1 MSIFGSSH
9 FGMPRLKP
17 LSSKRTH
24 IVSVLDI
31 GSTKVVCMI
40 GRLTPRAE
48 SEILPGRT
56 HNIEVIGI
64 GHQRSRGVKTGVI
77 ADLEVAE
84 SVVRLAVDAAE
95 RMAGL
100 TVDSLI
106 VNVSAGR
113 LQSDIYTATIDLGG
127 QEVDAADLRK
137 VLTAAGH
144 QSLRR
149 QDRAI
154 LHSLPTGFSLD
165 GERGIRDPLSMYGDV
180 LGVDMHVLT
189 AERPALK
196 NLELCVNRAHLSV
209 EGIVATPYAS
219 GLSALVD
226 DEMELGCA
234 CIDMGGGTTTI
245 SVFAEGK
252 LVHSDAVSLGGQHVT
267 TDLAR
272 GLSTRIEDAERL
284 KVVHGSALPN
294 GADER
299 DTIAVPP
306 IGEDERDQPTH
317 VPRALVSRIV
327 RARIDETLEL
337 IRDRI
342 QKSGFSP
349 IVGKRIVL
357 TGGASQLT
365 GLPEAARRILAR
377 NVRIGRPLGVSGLPS
392 AAKGPAFS
400 TAVGLMIYPQVA
412 DQETHAAQGG
422 VLTQLT
428 GGNGRIARMG
438 QWLKESF

>member
-1 MSIFGSSH
+1 MSVFGSSH
-9 FGMPRLKP
+9 FGLPRMKP
-17 LSSKRTH
+17 LSAKRSH
-24 IVSVLDI
+24 VVSVLDI

-40 GRLTPRAE
+40 ARLTPRAE
-48 SEILPGRT
+48 SQVLPGRT
-56 HNIEVIGI
+56 HNIEIIGI
-64 GHQRSRGVKTGVI
+64 GHQRSRGVKSGVV
-77 ADLEVAE
+77 ADLDAAE

-113 LQSDIYTATIDLGG
+113 LASDVYTASIDLGG
-127 QEVDAADLRK
+127 QEVEAADLKK
-137 VLTAAGH
+137 VLVAAS
-144 QSLRR
+144 QRSLR

-165 GERGIRDPLSMYGDV
+165 GERGIRDPLAMYGDN
-180 LGVDMHVLT
+180 LGVDMHVVT
-189 AERPALK
+189 AERATLK
-196 NLELCVNRAHLSV
+196 NLELCINRAHLSV

-219 GLSALVD
+219 GLAALVD
-226 DEMELGCA
+226 DEVELGCA
-234 CIDMGGGTTTI
+234 AIDMGGGTTTI

-252 LVHSDAVSLGGQHVT
+252 LVHTDAISLGGHHVT

-272 GLSTRIEDAERL
+272 GLSTRIEDAERM
-284 KVVHGSALPN
+284 KVVHGSALAN

-299 DTIAVPP
+299 DVISVPP
-306 IGEDERDQPTH
+306 IGEDDRDQPTQ
-317 VPRALVSRIV
+317 VPRSLVTRIV
-327 RARIDETLEL
+327 SARIEETLEL

-349 IVGKRIVL
+349 IVGKRVVL

-365 GLPEAARRILAR
+365 GLSETARRILAR
-377 NVRIGRPLGVSGLPS
+377 NVRIGRPMGVSGLPQ

-412 DQETHAAQGG
+412 DLETHASQSGLMASLGN
-422 VLTQLT
+422 
-428 GGNGRIARMG
+428 GNGRLARMG

>member
-1 MSIFGSSH
+1 MSMFGSSQL
-9 FGMPRLKP
+9 GLPRLKP

-31 GSTKVVCMI
+31 GSTKIVCMI
-40 GRLTPRAE
+40 GRLTPRGE
-48 SEILPGRT
+48 SQILHGRT
-56 HNIEVIGI
+56 HHIEIIGL
-64 GHQRSRGVKTGVI
+64 GHQKSRGIKNGVI
-77 ADLEVAE
+77 ADLDAAE

-100 TVDSLI
+100 TIDSLI

-113 LQSDIYTATIDLGG
+113 LQSDIYTASIDLGG
-127 QEVDAADLRK
+127 QEVDAVDLRK
-137 VLTAAGH
+137 VISAACY
-144 QSLRR
+144 QSLR

-165 GERGIRDPLSMYGDV
+165 GERGIRDPLSMFGDL

-189 AERPALK
+189 AERAALK

-209 EGIVATPYAS
+209 EGVVATPYAS
-219 GLSALVD
+219 GLAALVD
-226 DEMELGCA
+226 DEVELGCA
-234 CIDMGGGTTTI
+234 AIDMGGGTTTI

-252 LVHSDAVSLGGQHVT
+252 LVHADAVSLGGHHVT

-294 GADER
+294 SADER
-299 DTIAVPP
+299 DIVTIPA
-306 IGEDERDQPTH
+306 ISDDDHDQPTH

-327 RARIDETLEL
+327 RARIEETLEL

-342 QKSGFSP
+342 QRSGFSP

-377 NVRIGRPLGVSGLPS
+377 NVRIGRPLGVSGLPV

-412 DQETHAAQGG
+412 DIETHVTQGG
-422 VLTQLT
+422 LLSSLA
-428 GGNGRIARMG
+428 GNNSRIARMG
-438 QWLKESF
+438 QWIKESF

>member
-1 MSIFGSSH
+1 MSLFGSSH
-9 FGMPRLKP
+9 FLPRLKP
-17 LSSKRTH
+17 LSSKRSH
-24 IVSVLDI
+24 VVSVLDV

-40 GRLTPRAE
+40 GRLTPRQE
-48 SEILPGRT
+48 SLVLPGRT
-56 HNIEVIGI
+56 HNIEIIGI
-64 GHQRSRGVKTGVI
+64 GHQRSRGVKSGVI
-77 ADLEVAE
+77 ADLDAAE

-106 VNVSAGR
+106 INISAGR
-113 LQSDIYTATIDLGG
+113 LASDVYTATIDLGG
-127 QEVDAADLRK
+127 QEVQGADLRK
-137 VLTAAGH
+137 VLISASQ
-144 QSLRR
+144 QSQR

-154 LHSLPTGFSLD
+154 LHSLATGYSLD
-165 GERGIRDPLSMYGDV
+165 GERGIREPLGMFGDV
-180 LGVDMHVLT
+180 LGVDMHVVT
-189 AERPALK
+189 AERAMLK

-219 GLSALVD
+219 GLAALVD
-226 DEMELGCA
+226 DEVELGCA
-234 CIDMGGGTTTI
+234 AIDMGGGTTTI

-252 LVHSDAVSLGGQHVT
+252 LVHTDAVGLGGHHVT

-284 KVVHGSALPN
+284 KVVHGSALSN
-294 GADER
+294 GADDREL
-299 DTIAVPP
+299 ISIPP
-306 IGEDERDQPTH
+306 IGEDDRDQPTQ
-317 VPRALVSRIV
+317 VPRALVTRIV
-327 RARIDETLEL
+327 GARIEETMEL

-342 QKSGFSP
+342 QASGFSP
-349 IVGKRIVL
+349 VVGKRVVL

-365 GLPEAARRILAR
+365 GLPETARRILAR
-377 NVRIGRPLGVSGLPS
+377 NVRIGRPMGVSGLPV

-412 DQETHAAQGG
+412 DMETHASQGG
-422 VLTQLT
+422 LIASL
-428 GGNGRIARMG
+428 GNGNGRLSRMG

>member
-9 FGMPRLKP
+9 FGLPRLKP
-17 LSSKRTH
+17 LNSKRSH
-24 IVSVLDI
+24 VVSVLDI

-40 GRLTPRAE
+40 GKLTPRPE

-56 HNIEVIGI
+56 HAIEIIGI
-64 GHQRSRGVKTGVI
+64 GHHRSRGVKNGVI
-77 ADLEVAE
+77 ADLDAAE

-100 TVDSLI
+100 TIDSLI

-113 LQSDIYTATIDLGG
+113 LQSDIYTGTIDLGG
-127 QEVDAADLRK
+127 QEVEAADLRK
-137 VLTAAGH
+137 VLAAAG
-144 QSLRR
+144 QRSLR

-189 AERPALK
+189 AERTALK

-209 EGIVATPYAS
+209 EGMVATPYAS

-226 DEMELGCA
+226 DEVELGCA

-252 LVHSDAVSLGGQHVT
+252 LVHADAVALGGHHVT
-267 TDLAR
+267 TDIAR

-294 GADER
+294 ASDER
-299 DTIAVPP
+299 DIVAVPP
-306 IGEDERDQPTH
+306 LGEDDRDQPTH
-317 VPRALVSRIV
+317 VPRALLSRIV
-327 RARIDETLEL
+327 CARIEETLEL

-342 QKSGFSP
+342 QRSGFSP

-377 NVRIGRPLGVSGLPS
+377 NVRVGRPLGVSGLPA
-392 AAKGPAFS
+392 AAKGAAFS
-400 TAVGLMIYPQVA
+400 TAVGLIIYPQVA
-412 DQETHAAQGG
+412 ELETHATQGG
-422 VLTQLT
+422 MLASLA
-428 GGNGRIARMG
+428 GGNSRIARMG

>member
-9 FGMPRLKP
+9 FGLPRLKP
-17 LSSKRTH
+17 LSSKRAH
-24 IVSVLDI
+24 VVSVLDI

-48 SEILPGRT
+48 SELLPGRT
-56 HNIEVIGI
+56 HNVDVIGI
-64 GHQRSRGVKTGVI
+64 GHQKSRGVKNGVI
-77 ADLEVAE
+77 TDLDAVE

-100 TVDSLI
+100 TIESLI

-113 LQSDIYTATIDLGG
+113 LQSDVYTATIGLGG
-127 QEVDAADLRK
+127 QEVDANDLRK
-137 VLTAAGH
+137 VLAVAGQ
-144 QSLRR
+144 QSLR

-165 GERGIRDPLSMYGDV
+165 GERGIRDPLSMFGDV

-189 AERPALK
+189 AERAALK
-196 NLELCVNRAHLSV
+196 NLELCINRAHLSV
-209 EGIVATPYAS
+209 EGMVATPYAS

-226 DEMELGCA
+226 DEVELGCA

-252 LVHSDAVSLGGQHVT
+252 LVHSDAISLGGHHVT

-294 GADER
+294 AVDER
-299 DTIAVPP
+299 DIVTVPP
-306 IGEDERDQPTH
+306 IGEDDRDQPTH
-317 VPRALVSRIV
+317 VPRALLSRIV
-327 RARIDETLEL
+327 RCRIEETLEL

-342 QKSGFSP
+342 QRSGFSP

-357 TGGASQLT
+357 TGGGSQLT
-365 GLPEAARRILAR
+365 GLPEVARRILAR
-377 NVRIGRPLGVSGLPS
+377 NVRIGRPLGVSGLPT

-412 DQETHAAQGG
+412 ELEEHAVQGG
-422 VLTQLT
+422 MLSQLT

-438 QWLKESF
+438 LWLKESF

>member
-1 MSIFGSSH
+1 MSVFGSSH
-9 FGMPRLKP
+9 FGLPRMKP
-17 LSSKRTH
+17 LSSKRSH
-24 IVSVLDI
+24 VVSVLDI

-40 GRLTPRAE
+40 ARLTPRAE
-48 SEILPGRT
+48 SQVLPGRT
-56 HNIEVIGI
+56 HNIEIIGI
-64 GHQRSRGVKTGVI
+64 GHQRSRGVKSGVV
-77 ADLEVAE
+77 ADLDAAE

-113 LQSDIYTATIDLGG
+113 LASDVYTASIDLGG
-127 QEVDAADLRK
+127 QEVEAADLKK
-137 VLTAAGH
+137 VLVAAS
-144 QSLRR
+144 QRSLR

-165 GERGIRDPLSMYGDV
+165 GERGIRDPLAMYGDN
-180 LGVDMHVLT
+180 LGVDMHVVT
-189 AERPALK
+189 AERATLK
-196 NLELCVNRAHLSV
+196 NLELCINRAHLSV

-219 GLSALVD
+219 GLAALVD
-226 DEMELGCA
+226 DEVELGCA
-234 CIDMGGGTTTI
+234 AIDMGGGTTTI

-252 LVHSDAVSLGGQHVT
+252 LVHTDAISLGGHHVT

-272 GLSTRIEDAERL
+272 GLSTRIEDAERM
-284 KVVHGSALPN
+284 KVVHGSALAN

-299 DTIAVPP
+299 DVISVPP
-306 IGEDERDQPTH
+306 IGEDDRDQPTQ
-317 VPRALVSRIV
+317 VPRSLVTRIV
-327 RARIDETLEL
+327 SARIEETLEL

-349 IVGKRIVL
+349 IVGKRVVL

-365 GLPEAARRILAR
+365 GLSETARRILAR
-377 NVRIGRPLGVSGLPS
+377 NVRIGRPMGVSGLPQ

-412 DQETHAAQGG
+412 DLETHASQSGLMASLGNS
-422 VLTQLT
+422 
-428 GGNGRIARMG
+428 NGRLARMG

>member
-9 FGMPRLKP
+9 FGLPRLKP
-17 LSSKRTH
+17 LSSRRAH

-31 GSTKVVCMI
+31 GSTKTVCMI
-40 GRLTPRAE
+40 GRLTPREE

-56 HNIEVIGI
+56 HHVEVIGI
-64 GHQRSRGVKTGVI
+64 GHQRSRGIKAGVI
-77 ADLEVAE
+77 ADLETAE

-106 VNVSAGR
+106 VNVTAGR
-113 LQSDIYTATIDLGG
+113 IGSDIYTATIDLGG
-127 QEVDAADLRK
+127 EEVEASDLKK
-137 VLTAAGH
+137 VLAAACQ
-144 QSLRR
+144 QSL
-149 QDRAI
+149 QNDRAI
-154 LHSLPTGFSLD
+154 LHSLPTGYSLD
-165 GERGIRDPLSMYGDV
+165 GERGIRDPLSMYGES
-180 LGVDMHVLT
+180 LGVDMHVVT
-189 AERPALK
+189 AERTALK

-209 EGIVATPYAS
+209 EGMVATPYAS
-219 GLSALVD
+219 GLAALVD
-226 DEMELGCA
+226 DEVELGCA
-234 CIDMGGGTTTI
+234 AIDMGGGTTTI
-245 SVFAEGK
+245 SVFAEGR
-252 LVHSDAVSLGGQHVT
+252 LVHTDAVSLGGHHVT

-284 KVVHGSALPN
+284 KVVHASALPN
-294 GADER
+294 AGDER
-299 DTIAVPP
+299 DLISIPP
-306 IGEDERDQPTH
+306 IGEDDRDQPTQ

-327 RARIDETLEL
+327 QARIEETLEL

-342 QKSGFSP
+342 QRSGFSP
-349 IVGKRIVL
+349 IVGKRVVL

-365 GLPEAARRILAR
+365 GLSEAARRILAR
-377 NVRIGRPLGVSGLPS
+377 NVRIGRPMGVSGLPS

-412 DQETHAAQGG
+412 EMETHASERGLLSA
-422 VLTQLT
+422 L
-428 GGNGRIARMG
+428 GGNSSRFARMG

>member
-1 MSIFGSSH
+1 MSLFGSSH
-9 FGMPRLKP
+9 FGLPRLKP
-17 LSSKRTH
+17 LSSKRSH
-24 IVSVLDI
+24 VVSVLDI
-31 GSTKVVCMI
+31 GSSKIVCMI
-40 GRLTPRAE
+40 GRLTPRQE

-56 HNIEVIGI
+56 HSVEIIGI
-64 GHQRSRGVKTGVI
+64 GHQRSRGVKSGVI
-77 ADLEVAE
+77 ADLDAVEG
-84 SVVRLAVDAAE
+84 VVRLAVDTAE

-113 LQSDIYTATIDLGG
+113 LASDVYTATIDLGG
-127 QEVDAADLRK
+127 QEVEAADLRK
-137 VLTAAGH
+137 VLVAASQ
-144 QSLRR
+144 QSRR
-149 QDRAI
+149 QERAI

-165 GERGIRDPLSMYGDV
+165 GERGIRDPQSMFGDI
-180 LGVDMHVLT
+180 LGVDMHVVT
-189 AERPALK
+189 AEQAMLK

-219 GLSALVD
+219 GLAALVD
-226 DEMELGCA
+226 DEVELGCA
-234 CIDMGGGTTTI
+234 AIDMGAGTTTI
-245 SVFAEGK
+245 SVFAEGR
-252 LVHSDAVSLGGQHVT
+252 LVHTDAIGLGGHHVT

-284 KVVHGSALPN
+284 KVVHGSALSA

-299 DTIAVPP
+299 DLISIPP
-306 IGEDERDQPTH
+306 IGEDDRDQPTQ
-317 VPRALVSRIV
+317 VPRSLVTRIV
-327 RARIDETLEL
+327 RARIEETLEL

-349 IVGKRIVL
+349 IVGKRVVL

-365 GLPEAARRILAR
+365 GLAETSRRILAR
-377 NVRIGRPLGVSGLPS
+377 NVRIGRPMGVSGLPA

-412 DQETHAAQGG
+412 ELETHASQSGLIASLGN
-422 VLTQLT
+422 
-428 GGNGRIARMG
+428 GNGRLARMG

>member
-9 FGMPRLKP
+9 FGLPRLKP
-17 LSSKRTH
+17 LNSKRSH
-24 IVSVLDI
+24 VVSVLDI

-40 GRLTPRAE
+40 GKLTPRPE

-56 HNIEVIGI
+56 HSIEVIGI
-64 GHQRSRGVKTGVI
+64 GHHRSRGVKNGVI
-77 ADLEVAE
+77 ADLDAAE

-100 TVDSLI
+100 TIDSLI

-113 LQSDIYTATIDLGG
+113 LQSDIYTGTIDLGG
-127 QEVDAADLRK
+127 QEVEAADLRK
-137 VLTAAGH
+137 VLAAAG
-144 QSLRR
+144 QRSLR

-189 AERPALK
+189 AERTALK

-209 EGIVATPYAS
+209 EGMVATPYAS

-226 DEMELGCA
+226 DEVELGCA

-252 LVHSDAVSLGGQHVT
+252 LVHADAVALGGHHVT
-267 TDLAR
+267 TDIAR

-294 GADER
+294 ASDER
-299 DTIAVPP
+299 DIVAVPAL
-306 IGEDERDQPTH
+306 GEDDRDQPTH
-317 VPRALVSRIV
+317 VPRALLSRIV
-327 RARIDETLEL
+327 CARIEETLEL

-342 QKSGFSP
+342 QRSGFSP

-377 NVRIGRPLGVSGLPS
+377 NVRVGRPLGVSGLPA
-392 AAKGPAFS
+392 AAKGAAFS

-412 DQETHAAQGG
+412 ELETHATQGG
-422 VLTQLT
+422 MLASLA
-428 GGNGRIARMG
+428 GGNSRIARMG

>member
-1 MSIFGSSH
+1 MSIFRNTH
-9 FGMPRLKP
+9 FGLPRLKP
-17 LSSKRTH
+17 LSSKRSH

-40 GRLTPRAE
+40 GRLTPRE
-48 SEILPGRT
+48 DSEILHGRT
-56 HNIEVIGI
+56 HRIEIIGL
-64 GHQRSRGVKTGVI
+64 GHQKSRGMKNGVI
-77 ADLEVAE
+77 ADLDAVE
-84 SVVRLAVDAAE
+84 SVVRNAVDAAE

-106 VNVSAGR
+106 VNVSCGR
-113 LQSDIYTATIDLGG
+113 ITSDIYTATVDLGG
-127 QEVDAADLRK
+127 HEVAPEDLKK
-137 VLTAAGH
+137 VLSAASV
-144 QSLRR
+144 QSTR

-165 GERGIRDPLSMYGDV
+165 GERGIRDPLSMFGDS
-180 LGVDMHVLT
+180 LGVDMHVVT
-189 AERPALK
+189 AERTALK

-209 EGIVATPYAS
+209 EGMVATPYAS
-219 GLSALVD
+219 GLAALVE
-226 DEMELGCA
+226 DEVELGCA

-245 SVFAEGK
+245 SVFAQGK
-252 LVHSDAVSLGGQHVT
+252 LVHTDAVSLGGHHVT

-284 KVVHGSALPN
+284 KVVHGSALPSST
-294 GADER
+294 DDR
-299 DTIAVPP
+299 DIVSVPP
-306 IGEDERDQPTH
+306 IGEDEQDQPTH
-317 VPRALVSRIV
+317 VPRSLVSRIV

-365 GLPEAARRILAR
+365 GLPEVARRILAR
-377 NVRIGRPLGVSGLPS
+377 NVRIGRPLGVSGLPA

-400 TAVGLMIYPQVA
+400 TTVGLMIYPQVA
-412 DQETHAAQGG
+412 DLETHPAQGG
-422 VLTQLT
+422 LLSGWS
-428 GGNGRIARMG
+428 GGNSRVARMG
-438 QWLKESF
+438 QWLRESF

>member
-1 MSIFGSSH
+1 MSVFGSSH
-9 FGMPRLKP
+9 FGLPRMKP
-17 LSSKRTH
+17 LSSKRSH
-24 IVSVLDI
+24 VVSVLDI

-40 GRLTPRAE
+40 ARLTPRQE
-48 SEILPGRT
+48 SEVLPGRT
-56 HNIEVIGI
+56 HNIEIIGI
-64 GHQRSRGVKTGVI
+64 GHQRSRGVKSGVI
-77 ADLEVAE
+77 ADLDAAE

-113 LQSDIYTATIDLGG
+113 LSSDVYTATIDLGG
-127 QEVDAADLRK
+127 QEVEAADLKK
-137 VLTAAGH
+137 VLVAASQ
-144 QSLRR
+144 QSLR

-165 GERGIRDPLSMYGDV
+165 GERGIRDPLAMFGDE
-180 LGVDMHVLT
+180 LGVDMHVVA
-189 AERPALK
+189 AERAALK

-219 GLSALVD
+219 GLAALVD
-226 DEMELGCA
+226 DEVELGCA
-234 CIDMGGGTTTI
+234 AIDMGGGTTTI

-252 LVHSDAVSLGGQHVT
+252 LVHTDAISLGGHHVT

-272 GLSTRIEDAERL
+272 GLSTRIEDAERM
-284 KVVHGSALPN
+284 KVVHGSALAN
-294 GADER
+294 SADER
-299 DTIAVPP
+299 DVIAVPP
-306 IGEDERDQPTH
+306 IGEDDRDQPTQ
-317 VPRALVSRIV
+317 VPRSLVTRIV
-327 RARIDETLEL
+327 RARIEETLEL

-349 IVGKRIVL
+349 IVGKRVVL

-365 GLPEAARRILAR
+365 GLSETARRILAR
-377 NVRIGRPLGVSGLPS
+377 NVRIGRPMGVSGLPA

-412 DQETHAAQGG
+412 DMETHASQSGLMASFGS
-422 VLTQLT
+422 
-428 GGNGRIARMG
+428 GNGRLARMG